1 MIPQYR
7 FGLPK
12 ACKCMNC
19 GYVVKNPGK
28 HCPEIRCPRCGGRM
42 RRAWEL
48 ESQGSGEEMII

>member
-1 MIPQYR
+1 
-7 FGLPK
+7 
-12 ACKCMNC
+12 MNC

-48 ESQGSGEEMII
+48 ESQGSGEEFVI